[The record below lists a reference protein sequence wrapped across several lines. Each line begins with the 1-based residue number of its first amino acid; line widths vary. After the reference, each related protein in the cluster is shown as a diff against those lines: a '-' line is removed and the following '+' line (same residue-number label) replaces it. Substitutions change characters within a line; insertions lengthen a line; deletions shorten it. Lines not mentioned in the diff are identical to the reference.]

1 MSKGKEMNQEF
12 YIAGVSAV
20 DLAEKYGT
28 PLYVYDIGDIKEKIQ
43 ELRECFSDKYDRTI
57 ISYAAKAFASIQI
70 FQLMKEEG
78 LHLDLV
84 SGGELAM
91 ALHAGFPAEDIEL
104 NGNNKSYEELDLAIR
119 NDIGKIIV
127 DGSNEIPM
135 IRDLAEKYD
144 KKVSLLFRVSPGLD
158 ADTHAYISTGMVDS
172 KFGFQVSQV
181 LDQVKK
187 VESSDR
193 LEFLGYHFHLGSQLF
208 QNDIYLNALDIMFEL
223 IDKTHEETQLEVKEL
238 NIGGGFGIEYTD
250 QDQRKPFS
258 YFLDPIMEKILAF
271 YAEKDQ
277 KRPIISIEPGRS
289 LVGEAGYTLYRV
301 GSIKDIEGIRKYVA
315 VDGGMTDNIR
325 PALYGA
331 EYDAIL
337 ANKYKQ
343 PVEEEVR
350 ICGKCCE
357 SGDILIKNIALPK
370 VEVGD
375 LVCVR
380 STGAY
385 GYSMSSNYN
394 SLLKPAIVF
403 VEDAKDWLAVK
414 RQTYEDLWALDIQN

>member
-337 ANKYKQ
+337 ANKYKR